1 MKIGE
6 HRIVAKITLGLSGA
20 VGHDPAA
27 AIFVGNELIAAVEEE
42 RLIRKKHAKEEWPIL
57 AARQVMQ
64 IAGVR
69 SVDIDHV
76 AIPYAPISLFSK
88 ARWHYAYRHWYA
100 PDRSVDSLING
111 NRRYNRYHKELGDLL
126 EKLHIPK
133 ATTKVVPVRHQL
145 AHASSVYHLNETD
158 QKTAILCLDSK
169 GEYSNVFIGYGFQGE
184 IVRLKE
190 FYNPDSL
197 CGMYAALTDYLGFE
211 ILDGEF
217 KVMGMAPY
225 GDPNKYDLSSLASFD
240 GRKFKVNNTLISTV
254 GLRRYKAKLKG
265 HYFSKKL
272 VNMLGPRREG
282 NLTDDPYVHY
292 AAAIQQLYE
301 DMTIQ
306 IMESYLSDILKQS
319 GRLAI
324 AGTGAMNIRLN
335 KRLAEHPLVKEL
347 IVHPACGDAGTAIG
361 AAAYVARKNSGKLAP
376 LKNVS
381 LGPTF
386 NNKLCI
392 EACQRNRE
400 RPNWKELED
409 PFAEAAEL
417 LANGKVV
424 AWMRGRMEFGPR
436 ALGNRSIF
444 ANPTE
449 PDIVKSI
456 NKRVKFREHW
466 RPFSTSVLDSMSAE
480 FFEKSYDDKYMCISQ
495 QVKEPWR
502 SEYPFITS
510 NDGTGRSQCV
520 NAQNN
525 SDLYKLLTH
534 FQEKSGHG
542 VLMNTALSRPGEAL
556 VCSPDDALN
565 MFMGTDLE
573 YLIMQDILVTKR
585 EETSNW

>member
-1 MKIGE
+1 M
-6 HRIVAKITLGLSGA
+6 AKITLGLSGA

-100 PDRSVDSLING
+100 PDRSMDSLING

>member
-1 MKIGE
+1 M
-6 HRIVAKITLGLSGA
+6 AKITLGLSGA

-306 IMESYLSDILKQS
+306 IMESYLSDILKQN

>member
-1 MKIGE
+1 M
-6 HRIVAKITLGLSGA
+6 AKITLGLSGA

>member
-1 MKIGE
+1 M
-6 HRIVAKITLGLSGA
+6 AKITLGLSGA

-100 PDRSVDSLING
+100 PDRSMDSLING

-306 IMESYLSDILKQS
+306 IMESYLSDILKQN

>member
-100 PDRSVDSLING
+100 PDRSMDSLING

-335 KRLAEHPLVKEL
+335 KRLAEHPLVKKL

>member
-1 MKIGE
+1 M
-6 HRIVAKITLGLSGA
+6 AKITLGLSGA

-585 EETSNW
+585 EEASNW